1 MHTCWCSLVIAV
13 FLNTMYNDCSFT
25 SSNPVQ
31 SSRGTS
37 VRHFPV
43 QVWTQTLC
51 YFYLGNNEQT
61 VLVEL
66 CASPFLSNKQNL
78 TTKHLGVFPCTHI
91 LQLKWKPK
99 TSEERNWKSFNEVIP
114 LYLTTCSLAVQ
125 AATQASFSTRRHA
138 AFNRWGFFFCHFWC
152 LPIYLIQSFSLQRT
166 NHGTER
172 MRWIQKVC
180 KEYKIFLRYFYECDE
195 QYHSKNQN
203 LQCRK
208 QPLQKRLIRYP

>member
-61 VLVEL
+61 VPVEL

-125 AATQASFSTRRHA
+125 AGTQASFSTRRHA
-138 AFNRWGFFFCHFWC
+138 AFNRWGFFF
-152 LPIYLIQSFSLQRT
+152 LPFLVSTYLFNTELLITKNTPWHRKNAVDTKSLQR
-166 NHGTER
+166 
-172 MRWIQKVC
+172 IQNIF
-180 KEYKIFLRYFYECDE
+180 KIFLWMWWAVSLKKSE
-195 QYHSKNQN
+195 SAV
-203 LQCRK
+203 
-208 QPLQKRLIRYP
+208 QKAALTEKAH

>member
-61 VLVEL
+61 VPVEL

-138 AFNRWGFFFCHFWC
+138 AFNRWGFFFF
-152 LPIYLIQSFSLQRT
+152 LPFLVSTYLFNTELLITKNTPWHRKNAVDTKSLQR
-166 NHGTER
+166 
-172 MRWIQKVC
+172 IQNIF
-180 KEYKIFLRYFYECDE
+180 KIFLWMWWAVSLKKSE
-195 QYHSKNQN
+195 SAV
-203 LQCRK
+203 
-208 QPLQKRLIRYP
+208 QKASLTEKAH